1 MGLTRSHQVPGH
13 PGPARHDPMMSRHG
27 AALGW
32 APLVARWDLHL
43 RCRGWVR
50 MLGQLGR
57 CTSWICSWIVNA
69 LHRSSWI
76 PRVSSCPCINNP
88 KTTLV
93 RGNTMVPGGGA
104 TQMFPW
110 QIIGWY
116 GEDQQKW
123 GTTMGIRVSIANVH
137 QCLRYSR

>member
-43 RCRGWVR
+43 RCPGWVR

-57 CTSWICSWIVNA
+57 CTSWICSWIVNV

-88 KTTLV
+88 KTTLDS
-93 RGNTMVPGGGA
+93 GA
-104 TQMFPW
+104 WKHHGTKEGVQRRCFHGKSLVGTGKISKKNGEQPWVSGHPLRMF
-110 QIIGWY
+110 
-116 GEDQQKW
+116 
-123 GTTMGIRVSIANVH
+123 TNA
-137 QCLRYSR
+137 